1 MEYHPPYLR
10 ENART
15 LRKNMTKQERKL
27 WYEFLKT
34 LPITVK
40 RQELIGRYI
49 ADFYIPSAKIAIELD
64 DSQHFEDEGLAYDR
78 ERDRFFAARGIQVL
92 RYPNNEVTQ
101 NFSGVCE
108 NILLHLDQRTKETI
122 ETENDHG

>member
-1 MEYHPPYLR
+1 MEYYAPHLR
-10 ENART
+10 RNART

-27 WYEFLKT
+27 WYDFLKT
-34 LPITVK
+34 LPVTVK

-64 DSQHFEDEGLAYDR
+64 GSQHFEDESLAYDR

-92 RYPNNEVTQ
+92 RYPNNDVTQ
-101 NFSGVCE
+101 NFAGVCE
-108 NILLHLDQRTKETI
+108 NILLCLEQRTRETI
-122 ETENDHG
+122 ETETHHG

>member
-1 MEYHPPYLR
+1 MKYYGPHLR

-27 WYEFLKT
+27 WYEFLKS

-49 ADFYIPSAKIAIELD
+49 ADFYIPSAHLAIELD
-64 DSQHFEDEGLAYDR
+64 GSQHFEEEGVAYDQA
-78 ERDRFFAARGIQVL
+78 RDAFFADKGIRVL
-92 RYPNNEVTQ
+92 RYPNNEITH

-108 NILLHLDQRTKETI
+108 SILLRLKERTT
-122 ETENDHG
+122 ETENHHG

>member
-1 MEYHPPYLR
+1 
-10 ENART
+10 
-15 LRKNMTKQERKL
+15 MTKQERKL

-34 LPITVK
+34 LPVTVK

-64 DSQHFEDEGLAYDR
+64 GSQHFEDEGLAYDR
-78 ERDRFFAARGIQVL
+78 ERDRFFAERGIRVL

-101 NFSGVCE
+101 NFTGVCE
-108 NILLHLDQRTKETI
+108 SILLHLEQNTLETT

>member
-1 MEYHPPYLR
+1 
-10 ENART
+10 
-15 LRKNMTKQERKL
+15 MTKQERKL

-34 LPITVK
+34 LPVTVK

-64 DSQHFEDEGLAYDR
+64 GSQHFEDKGLVYDR
-78 ERDRFFAARGIQVL
+78 ERDLFFAERGIQVL
-92 RYPNNEVTQ
+92 RYPNNAVTQ

-108 NILLHLDQRTKETI
+108 SILLHLGQNTSEIT
-122 ETENDHG
+122 ETEN

>member
-1 MEYHPPYLR
+1 MKYHPPHLR

-34 LPITVK
+34 LPVTVK

-49 ADFYIPSAKIAIELD
+49 ADFYIPSAKIAVELD
-64 DSQHFEDEGLAYDR
+64 GSQHFEDKGLAYDR
-78 ERDRFFAARGIQVL
+78 ERDRFFAERGIRVL
-92 RYPNNEVTQ
+92 RYPNNAVTQ
-101 NFSGVCE
+101 NFAGVCE
-108 NILLHLDQRTKETI
+108 SILLHLEQSTTETT

>member
-1 MEYHPPYLR
+1 MKYCAPHLR

-27 WYEFLKT
+27 WYEFLKE
-34 LPITVK
+34 LPATVK

-49 ADFYIPSAKIAIELD
+49 ADFYIPSAHLAIELD
-64 DSQHFEDEGLAYDR
+64 GSQHFEEKGLAYDSA
-78 ERDRFFAARGIQVL
+78 RDSFFASQGILVL

-108 NILLHLDQRTKETI
+108 SILLHLNHRTKEIT
-122 ETENDHG
+122 ETENYHG